1 MNDLSYRYKS
11 KLVVKI
17 PLEGDEGIARLDT
30 KTMEYLGVKQG
41 DKVEITSSFWS
52 VRGTYTIANIDSLP
66 EGDEGEGIIR
76 LSKDRLED
84 GNFRPGDKVIV
95 SKA

>member
-1 MNDLSYRYKS
+1 MSYRYRS

-17 PLEGDEGIARLDT
+17 PLEGDKGIARLDK
-30 KTMEYLGVKQG
+30 KTMEYLGVKPG
-41 DKVEITSSFWS
+41 DKVEITASFWS
-52 VRGTYTIANIDSLP
+52 VRGTYTIAAVAPLP
-66 EGDEGEGIIR
+66 EDEEGEGIIR